1 MEERNREKETAER
14 RQALRSL
21 RGEGTNIQALVI
33 AAIPIILLVAVL
45 IVGVLLV
52 RSRRSAAAVAPTAT
66 HLPTVPPPTLVPA
79 KRTVVP
85 TVVQSA
91 SQAAPAQ
98 ATAPA
103 PTTAT
108 MAEFPSATA
117 SLQPTEEPTAIPTPE
132 QGLFPGVQAQ
142 VSGTAGRGLR
152 LRSGPGLNQPT
163 LKVMP
168 EGTTVQILAGPTEAD
183 GYQWY
188 QIRDDAGTEGW
199 AAGDWLVRTK

>member
-21 RGEGTNIQALVI
+21 RGEGTNIQALII

-52 RSRRSAAAVAPTAT
+52 RSRRPAAAVAPTAT
-66 HLPTVPPPTLVPA
+66 HLPTVAPPTLVPA
-79 KRTVVP
+79 KPTAVP
-85 TVVQSA
+85 TAAQTA
-91 SQAAPAQ
+91 SQVSPAQ
-98 ATAPA
+98 ATEPA
-103 PTTAT
+103 PTTVTTPEAPT
-108 MAEFPSATA
+108 TA
-117 SLQPTEEPTAIPTPE
+117 SVQPTEEPTVTPTPE